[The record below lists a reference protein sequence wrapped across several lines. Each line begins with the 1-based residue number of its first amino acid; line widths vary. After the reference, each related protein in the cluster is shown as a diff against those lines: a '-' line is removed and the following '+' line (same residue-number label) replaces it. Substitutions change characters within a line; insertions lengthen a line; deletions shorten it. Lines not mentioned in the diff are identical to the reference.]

1 MECATTPEHRHR
13 DSHRARLWA
22 CPSLLVSPVYREVW
36 GPVEMKVQTADARVA
51 ELEARFAAKDQE
63 FRETKAHYD
72 ELRHRIK
79 NDLQG
84 LTFLLAVQA
93 RAASQPEY
101 CGRCISRLS
110 SATAL
115 HSILDNERSD
125 VVSMAS
131 YLAALSDTIMKSFGD
146 WITIETMVGPN
157 VNFDHRRA
165 QCVGLIYAEAAMNTL
180 KHAFSSDVAGKI
192 KLQLRRFG
200 DGFEMTVSDDGA
212 GFDPDTTQQ
221 GRGIKLMRQIAQKLT
236 GTLRFERL
244 PVGMMV
250 RLTFPAS
257 VERCSSHSGRRTFI
271 TAAARNA
278 HKTGCSLRD
287 VQLLAGHKS
296 IEITQGYIDGD
307 TRGQRRLVAL
317 L

>member
-1 MECATTPEHRHR
+1 
-13 DSHRARLWA
+13 
-22 CPSLLVSPVYREVW
+22 
-36 GPVEMKVQTADARVA
+36 MKLQTADARVA
-51 ELEARFAAKDQE
+51 ELEARLAAKDQE
-63 FRETKAHYD
+63 LRETKARYD

-84 LTFLLAVQA
+84 LTFLLAMQA

-110 SATAL
+110 SAAAL

-125 VVSMAS
+125 VVSMPG
-131 YLAALSDTIMKSFGD
+131 YLAALSDTIKKSFGD
-146 WITIETMVGPN
+146 WITIETTVEPN

-180 KHAFSSDVAGKI
+180 KHAFSSNVVGKI
-192 KLQLRRFG
+192 KLRFRRVG
-200 DGFEMTVSDDGA
+200 DDFEMTVSDDGA
-212 GFDPDTTQQ
+212 GFDPDTTQL
-221 GRGIKLMRQIAQKLT
+221 GRGIKLMMQIAQQLR

-257 VERCSSHSGRRTFI
+257 VEPQSSSEQI
-271 TAAARNA
+271 A
-278 HKTGCSLRD
+278 
-287 VQLLAGHKS
+287 
-296 IEITQGYIDGD
+296 
-307 TRGQRRLVAL
+307 
-317 L
+317 